1 MRTHAHSFVGN
12 HKTSCSSFRL
22 IFTSILKQQPQE
34 KPLIAVSP
42 VALLFVFAYQL
53 ARRFLLARQS
63 VPRDAP
69 PRASERPHMASRV
82 TTSMPLSPVRG

>member
-12 HKTSCSSFRL
+12 HKTSCFSFRL

-42 VALLFVFAYQL
+42 VAVAVKEKLWQARDLATTFAFRTKKYT
-53 ARRFLLARQS
+53 F
-63 VPRDAP
+63 
-69 PRASERPHMASRV
+69 
-82 TTSMPLSPVRG
+82 